1 MLKRIHLSR
10 AVAWLCIAL
19 GTPVLGGC
27 AAAGVLSAMAGAT
40 GSVLEATGL
49 KKPDDA
55 PTDVKFSIQAGQNLN
70 ISNGQ
75 AMAVVTKIYYLK
87 NSDSFKQAPMSS
99 LVDEK
104 QEKERLGDSVIAE
117 REVTLMP
124 GQVYQNTEKVPKD
137 AVAIGVAALFFAPAP
152 YRWKYVFDI
161 KDAKDTGIV
170 LGAHACAMTVA
181 TGKVSAPLGAPP
193 FDASRLGSLQCPS

>member
-1 MLKRIHLSR
+1 MLRRLLFSR
-10 AVAWLCIAL
+10 PAAWACIAL
-19 GTPVLGGC
+19 GMPILAGC
-27 AAAGVLSAMAGAT
+27 AAAGAIGAVASAT
-40 GSVLEATGL
+40 GSLLEATGL

-99 LVDEK
+99 LIDEK
-104 QEKERLGDSVIAE
+104 QEKERLGDSVIAK

-124 GQVYQNTEKVPKD
+124 GQVYQNTEKVPKE
-137 AVAIGVAALFFAPAP
+137 ATAIGVAALFFAPAP

-161 KDAKDTGIV
+161 KDAKDSGIV
-170 LGAHACAMTVA
+170 LGAHACALTVA
-181 TGKVSAPLGAPP
+181 TGKVSPPLGSPP
-193 FDASRLGSLQCPS
+193 FDASRLGSLQCPA